1 MPNPNAIVSTTI
13 RFEPPIDQPPEE
25 MLRVDGGVSVQ
36 LEGERRARLD
46 PADPRPVGF
55 VRVLEGLSNQRMP
68 VYIEIDPSTETITLL
83 LVPHVARVINITSTV
98 GALDVEP
105 DASHARHVL
114 PREGLDAA

>member
-1 MPNPNAIVSTTI
+1 
-13 RFEPPIDQPPEE
+13 
-25 MLRVDGGVSVQ
+25 
-36 LEGERRARLD
+36 
-46 PADPRPVGF
+46 
-55 VRVLEGLSNQRMP
+55 MP

-98 GALDVEP
+98 GALDVEL